1 MIGTNF
7 CSGFLKEGTE
17 YSKNEWIADH
27 ILYMVNMAGI
37 ESVGFGTDFD
47 GISCGLEIE
56 NCSNMQTLA
65 EILKIRGMSESQIE
79 KIFYKN
85 VLRLYKELL

>member
-1 MIGTNF
+1 MNVL
-7 CSGFLKEGTE
+7 SL
-17 YSKNEWIADH
+17 
-27 ILYMVNMAGI
+27 
-37 ESVGFGTDFD
+37 FD